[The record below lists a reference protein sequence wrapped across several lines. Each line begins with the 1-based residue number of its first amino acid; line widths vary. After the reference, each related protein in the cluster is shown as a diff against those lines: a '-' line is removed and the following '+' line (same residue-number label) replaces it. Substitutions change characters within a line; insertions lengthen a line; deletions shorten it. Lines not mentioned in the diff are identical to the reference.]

1 MSEAGGF
8 TLARMLLRY
17 SMTWLRSSTN
27 SLSEA
32 TSVIKNTMQIDTI
45 ILSKKGIR
53 VSSRSDPPQGGL
65 KTHSSTTT
73 DEKYTN
79 TRVVYII
86 VVALT
91 NLPLAFE
98 HFPWTCHLTPLGG
111 WWDVSGETGENW
123 VCGRG
128 SATWIEGIEEEPCA
142 SACEE
147 LLDAFSNS
155 YMS

>member
-32 TSVIKNTMQIDTI
+32 ASVTKNTMQIDTI

-53 VSSRSDPPQGGL
+53 VSSRSDLLQGGL

-86 VVALT
+86 AVALT

-98 HFPWTCHLTPLGG
+98 HFP
-111 WWDVSGETGENW
+111 
-123 VCGRG
+123 
-128 SATWIEGIEEEPCA
+128 
-142 SACEE
+142 
-147 LLDAFSNS
+147 
-155 YMS
+155 